1 MRGAADGC
9 VPAQVVGTHFQSVP
23 EPGLFMCMRCHYIET
38 STGKLTPSVHP
49 FKAMEP
55 ATHHHLAAWDE
66 ASDMLST
73 QGSLSGSL
81 NEEDYLYMGH
91 QPEQD
96 LSGLPDDPSSQVR
109 SRAQVNA
116 ACSQRQW
123 RRRLCA
129 SPVSLAALAPSSQSR
144 SHLGWMTCPPQA
156 LQCFLLDLY
165 VCRLHTASP
174 GSYCILYS
182 GPA

>member
-1 MRGAADGC
+1 M
-9 VPAQVVGTHFQSVP
+9 PAQVVGTHFQSVP
-23 EPGLFMCMRCHYIET
+23 EPGLFMCMRCHYMET

-49 FKAMEP
+49 FKAMDP
-55 ATHHHLAAWDE
+55 AAHHHLAAWDE

-109 SRAQVNA
+109 SRAWVNA
-116 ACSQRQW
+116 APVGGDHGGSGAADCALL
-123 RRRLCA
+123 LC
-129 SPVSLAALAPSSQSR
+129 PLPPLHQAANHAATSDGSRAPPSSAV
-144 SHLGWMTCPPQA
+144 L
-156 LQCFLLDLY
+156 
-165 VCRLHTASP
+165 
-174 GSYCILYS
+174 
-182 GPA
+182 PA

>member
-1 MRGAADGC
+1 M
-9 VPAQVVGTHFQSVP
+9 PAQVVGTHFQSVP
-23 EPGLFMCMRCHYIET
+23 EPGLFMCMRCHYMET

-49 FKAMEP
+49 FKVMEP

-81 NEEDYLYMGH
+81 NEEDYLYMGP

-109 SRAQVNA
+109 SPAMFDA
-116 ACSQRQW
+116 AFVGDITAAVWPQTVHFSCVHGRPCIKQPITQPPRMDDVPLPPQSM
-123 RRRLCA
+123 A
-129 SPVSLAALAPSSQSR
+129 VLAA
-144 SHLGWMTCPPQA
+144 
-156 LQCFLLDLY
+156 
-165 VCRLHTASP
+165 
-174 GSYCILYS
+174 
-182 GPA
+182 